1 MATNRLRLAAAL
13 WIVLA
18 IVVWNVVFDR
28 VLVNA
33 GREYVR
39 SAMAA
44 ANGSGPYARI
54 EDRMRPALT
63 RALAAATGAAGVV
76 LLVGLVGMRVAVRR
90 ARGTTSA
97 APLRKT

>member
-1 MATNRLRLAAAL
+1 MNRPRLAMAL

-18 IVVWNVVFDR
+18 VVVWNVVFDR

-44 ANGSGPYARI
+44 ASGSAPYARI
-54 EDRMRPALT
+54 DERMRPALV
-63 RALAAATGAAGVV
+63 RSLGAASATAGVV
-76 LLVGLVGMRVAVRR
+76 ILVGLVGIRVAMRR
-90 ARGTTSA
+90 GRHATSEE
-97 APLRKT
+97 PLRKT

>member
-1 MATNRLRLAAAL
+1 MAL

-18 IVVWNVVFDR
+18 VVVWNVVFDR
-28 VLVNA
+28 MLVNA

-54 EDRMRPALT
+54 DERMRPALA
-63 RALAAATGAAGVV
+63 RALGTASAAAGIIV
-76 LLVGLVGMRVAVRR
+76 LVGLVGIRVAMRR
-90 ARGTTSA
+90 GRHATSEE
-97 APLRKT
+97 PLRKT

>member
-1 MATNRLRLAAAL
+1 MVINRPRLAAAL
-13 WIVLA
+13 WIVWA
-18 IVVWNVVFDR
+18 VVVWNVVFDR

-39 SAMAA
+39 SAQAA

-54 EDRMRPALT
+54 DDRMRPALT
-63 RALAAATGAAGVV
+63 RALVAGSAAAGVIV
-76 LLVGLVGMRVAVRR
+76 LVGLVAVRLAARR
-90 ARGTTSA
+90 ATST

>member
-1 MATNRLRLAAAL
+1 MAL

-18 IVVWNVVFDR
+18 VVVWNVVFDR

-54 EDRMRPALT
+54 DERMRPALV
-63 RALAAATGAAGVV
+63 RALGTASAAASIVV
-76 LLVGLVGMRVAVRR
+76 LVGLVGIRVAMRR
-90 ARGTTSA
+90 GRHATSEE
-97 APLRKT
+97 PLRKT